1 MLSVKSQAPA
11 LPSGVYSSNTQASL
25 LNALYEE
32 HHRWLFHWLCKK
44 LRCREDAEDTAQDTF
59 FRLFGVSDLGQVEQP
74 RALLVTTASRLMID
88 ASRRKAV
95 EQRYL
100 ELYLQQNEETAAPSP
115 EVITSVT
122 NTLLMIAEVLDGL
135 PPKAR
140 NAFLL
145 SRLDGMRHAE
155 IAEHLKV
162 SVSSV
167 KKYIATAMVHCHGV
181 LGGGSFE

>member
-1 MLSVKSQAPA
+1 MLSAESQIPSRQTGAHSSAVKAP
-11 LPSGVYSSNTQASL
+11 L
-25 LNALYEE
+25 LSALYEE

-44 LRCREDAEDTAQDTF
+44 LRCREDAADTTQDTF
-59 FRLFGVSDLGQVEQP
+59 FRLLGIPDLAKVEQP

-88 ASRRKAV
+88 ASRRRAV

-100 ELYLQQNEETAAPSP
+100 ELYLQQNEDAAAPSP

-122 NTLLMIAEVLDGL
+122 DSLLMIAEVLDGL
-135 PPKAR
+135 SPKAR
-140 NAFLL
+140 DAFLL

-155 IAEHLKV
+155 IAGQLNV

-167 KKYIATAMVHCHGV
+167 KKYIATAMLHCHSL
-181 LGGGSFE
+181 LGGA